1 MAAMSA
7 KIRANDVNTCLRVRY
22 VFSHPMHRIDN
33 DYLEKI
39 VAVAI
44 KTAPK
49 TVKQGMRSKLPAVS
63 DAAVTH
69 IAKHI
74 VSHLSNDSTMV
85 IKTEIVGAIGCSGR
99 PGLWGVDEPDPAA

>member
-1 MAAMSA
+1 
-7 KIRANDVNTCLRVRY
+7 
-22 VFSHPMHRIDN
+22 MHRIDN

>member
-1 MAAMSA
+1 
-7 KIRANDVNTCLRVRY
+7 
-22 VFSHPMHRIDN
+22 MHRIEN
-33 DYLEKI
+33 DYLETI

-49 TVKQGMRSKLPAVS
+49 TVKQGLRSKLPTVS
-63 DAAVTH
+63 DAAVSQ

-74 VSHLSNDSTMV
+74 ADHLSNDSTMV

-99 PGLWGVDEPDPAA
+99 PGIWGVDEPDPTA